1 MLNKCPPPGDLPDAG
16 VEPSSYFSG
25 IGRQGIYLP
34 VPSGK
39 PQWYRNTQM
48 FYYYKFEEE
57 REVSE
62 DYTNVREYIYMTFVK
77 FGVTNS

>member
-1 MLNKCPPPGDLPDAG
+1 M
-16 VEPSSYFSG
+16 PSSRGSSWLRSRTLICYFSG

-39 PQWYRNTQM
+39 PQWYRNARM